1 MALRLQKGV
10 GSALLSKPFALSV
23 RRKQIPVF
31 APAALSYHGCIHVAL
46 AKQSFCL
53 SRSLPLASKAPP
65 PLIFFSPSD
74 LLCLALGRCTGV
86 RTAYLRPRLELQV
99 KLKIPVHGRGYKR
112 MVTASRDRILSI
124 ITVVI
129 HCPAA
134 SHSQDKAFT
143 RAAYLDTC

>member
-1 MALRLQKGV
+1 MY
-10 GSALLSKPFALSV
+10 SHLLCYLIK
-23 RRKQIPVF
+23 
-31 APAALSYHGCIHVAL
+31 AAFTWHW
-46 AKQSFCL
+46 QSSPSLCL
-53 SRSLPLASKAPP
+53 DVSRSPP
-65 PLIFFSPSD
+65 PPKTPHIRFFFSSD
-74 LLCLALGRCTGV
+74 LLCLALDRCTGV

-99 KLKIPVHGRGYKR
+99 KLKILVHGRGYKR
-112 MVTASRDRILSI
+112 MVMASRDRILSI